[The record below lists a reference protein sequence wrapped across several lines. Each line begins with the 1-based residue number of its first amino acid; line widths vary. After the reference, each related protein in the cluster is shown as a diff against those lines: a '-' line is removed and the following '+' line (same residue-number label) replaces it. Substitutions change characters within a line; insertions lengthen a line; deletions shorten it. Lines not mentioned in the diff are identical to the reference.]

1 MQPIKVPAT
10 SNEQYGGLEVTYS
23 STKLNSLSDAFL
35 HLLDYPYECNE
46 QIASRILAVVALY
59 DVLEVFGKVTS
70 YEASQAITRDLEKL
84 AKNQNSNGILYLVF
98 FSTSD
103 ANLPI
108 LGGFGFW
115 KNDYGEDV
123 SWPYLRF
130 VLVQIFSVFIPPS
143 LVFMRLMR

>member
-23 STKLNSLSDAFL
+23 STKLNSLADAFL

-59 DVLEVFGKVTS
+59 DVLEVFGKVSS

-84 AKNQNSNGILYLVF
+84 AKNQNSNGILYYTLL
-98 FSTSD
+98 T
-103 ANLPI
+103 
-108 LGGFGFW
+108 
-115 KNDYGEDV
+115 
-123 SWPYLRF
+123 PYRKCKLTYFRWLW
-130 VLVQIFSVFIPPS
+130 VLEE
-143 LVFMRLMR
+143 RLWRRCFLAISQVCTCSNI